1 MAKLSFSVSD
11 ISQMRLSSNLGHLS
25 WSNARL
31 ETVKRKIKDHH
42 LERQEYC
49 CCYCNR
55 NIYGE
60 FRMVID
66 IEHIIPKSECLPH
79 MFTQK
84 NLSVACKR
92 CNMNIKKAD
101 LGFLTTELNLLPNR
115 LFKSKYYKFI
125 HPNLDNYDSHLMLY
139 SVQQGR
145 KRLIK
150 YKVVNESNKGEFT
163 FEYFKLRRLEL
174 NSFDLAQDAT
184 ERVEVN
190 DPDIDIQF
198 NDLVNNL
205 NN

>member
-1 MAKLSFSVSD
+1 MARLTFTAADITKMKLSSG
-11 ISQMRLSSNLGHLS
+11 LGHLS

-42 LERQEYC
+42 LERQEDC

-55 NIYGE
+55 NFYGE

-79 MFTQK
+79 IFTQK

-101 LGFLTTELNLLPNR
+101 LRFLTTALNLLPNR

-145 KRLIK
+145 KKLIK
-150 YKVVNESNKGEFT
+150 YNVVNESAKGKFT

-190 DPDIDIQF
+190 EPDIGVQF
-198 NDLVNNL
+198 DHLVSLL
-205 NN
+205 NS